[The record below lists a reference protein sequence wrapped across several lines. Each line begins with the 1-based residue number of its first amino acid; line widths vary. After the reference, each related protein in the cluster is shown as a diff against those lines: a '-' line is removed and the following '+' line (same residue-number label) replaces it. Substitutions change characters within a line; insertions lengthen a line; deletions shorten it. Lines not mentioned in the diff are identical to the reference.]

1 MRTCWLVTYDVCDPK
16 RLARVFKTLRGFG
29 DHLQYSVFRCE
40 LSPSERVKLEAKLSP
55 LLKHDEDQVLIIN
68 LGPAEGR
75 ARKAFTALGRPYTHP
90 ERHAIVV

>member
-1 MRTCWLVTYDVCDPK
+1 MRTCWLVTYDIADPK

-40 LSPSERVKLEAKLSP
+40 LSAAERVKLEAALSP
-55 LLKHDEDQVLIIN
+55 IINHKEDQVLLVDI
-68 LGPAEGR
+68 GPAEGR
-75 ARKAFTALGRPYTHP
+75 GQRAFTALGKAYTHP